1 MTGWEGRVSM
11 TATNRP
17 FREVTLRIN
26 EIEISMEITAD
37 TCGLKRTVTKSNSSD
52 DLSITSRGVS
62 SSSNRVRLRE
72 MEKRFQCSRNVH
84 FLVSVLNY
92 SRN

>member
-1 MTGWEGRVSM
+1 M

-52 DLSITSRGVS
+52 DLSITSGGVP
-62 SSSNRVRLRE
+62 SSNVPD
-72 MEKRFQCSRNVH
+72 
-84 FLVSVLNY
+84 
-92 SRN
+92 